1 MKVRIE
7 KFRPANVGR
16 IFVSGIVIIVLYAY
30 QINNLIF
37 QIISFTHFLFSLLWF
52 LFIESELL
60 IEKKSKYFSF
70 TPLVLDMILGTILM
84 YLTGNI
90 FSYFA
95 IGYIVLTAISS
106 ISPRR
111 EFGLVAI
118 ILSILLFSLMG
129 LSANLGI
136 LPIIN
141 IFSDITAKVELLPL
155 LLGVASISSATIIVN
170 YISIRFVIDITKLNF
185 QMSAQKKK
193 LELYLKEYKK
203 DLNLAKSIQRSLL
216 NTDYTPK
223 KNLDIKIKFS
233 PMNEVGGDIY
243 DIYEIKEGHIRV
255 FLADATGHG
264 VQAAL
269 ITMAIKSEY
278 ENFKSVI
285 ENPGDLLKVL
295 NSYFMN
301 KYKSLKAYFSCIVA
315 DIYLEENYIRF
326 ASAGHPS
333 QICFLDNKI
342 MKIENTGK
350 LMGLA
355 ENVDYN
361 TKVFHFSK
369 PIRFLF
375 FSDGIFESFTNSIDP
390 FGEDSFHKY
399 LLENPNFNTDKLTEK
414 IDSFKAQ
421 SEQKDDIVLIS
432 IKINE

>member
-16 IFVSGIVIIVLYAY
+16 IFVSGVVIIVLYAY
-30 QINNLIF
+30 QINHFIF
-37 QIISFTHFLFSLLWF
+37 QTISFTHFLFSLIWF
-52 LFIESELL
+52 LVIESELI

-70 TPLVLDMILGTILM
+70 TPLFLDMMLGTILM

-106 ISPRR
+106 ISPRK
-111 EFGLVAI
+111 EFGFVAI
-118 ILSILLFSLMG
+118 FLSILFFSLMG

-136 LPIIN
+136 LPIVN
-141 IFSDITAKVELLPL
+141 IFSDTTSRVDFLPL

-170 YISIRFVIDITKLNF
+170 YITTRFVNDITKLNF
-185 QMSAQKKK
+185 QMRGQKKK

-223 KNLDIKIKFS
+223 KNLDIKIKFL

-243 DIYEIKEGHIRV
+243 DIYEIKEGLIRV

-285 ENPGDLLKVL
+285 ENPGDLLQVL

-333 QICFLDNKI
+333 QICFLDNQI

-350 LMGLA
+350 LMGLSDQV
-355 ENVDYN
+355 EYS

-375 FSDGIFESFTNSIDP
+375 FSDGIFESFTNVIDP

-399 LLENPNFNTDKLTEK
+399 LLENPNFNTDKLVQK

-421 SEQKDDIVLIS
+421 SEQKDDIILIS
-432 IKINE
+432 IKIT